1 MVIHY
6 SVRKV
11 EMLKLLREK
20 KTLSAVALKEL
31 GEYIIQGKKNFNTV
45 VFFLLGC
52 TKTLKLSFPVIITNK
67 LVQLQFCNIAEI
79 EPVPTE
85 ETLVSAFQKLDEKG
99 EYRQ

>member
-45 VFFLLGC
+45 VFFAGMH
-52 TKTLKLSFPVIITNK
+52 
-67 LVQLQFCNIAEI
+67 
-79 EPVPTE
+79 
-85 ETLVSAFQKLDEKG
+85 
-99 EYRQ
+99 